1 MVYKVAKA
9 DEYLAIT
16 GMMVDTV
23 KITKSAWI
31 WPLQRVTSCNP
42 PPCSTSPLTDSS
54 VNDSASS
61 PRIILFLFWP

>member
-31 WPLQRVTSCNP
+31 WPLQRVTSTN
-42 PPCSTSPLTDSS
+42 
-54 VNDSASS
+54 
-61 PRIILFLFWP
+61 